1 VPQFVEM
8 SDKTVVK
15 LWWTV
20 RGANLDVAAAI
31 DFSALAQGGW
41 FAVGTSPN
49 NNGPGD
55 GMVGADIVIGYVDRI
70 TDGFGYM
77 AGMTAAGQ
85 FAPTIKNPFKPTNA
99 RIGVSSASVNNK
111 LVDDLEVM
119 EFTIAKSL
127 WGNGNPVSL
136 IVSYRSADPLFNVT
150 RAPVPTERLQSGKH
164 TDRIRIDNFDFD
176 TRSTC
181 DTLPQSL
188 QPYTPI
194 FINGIEQ
201 VDTNKL
207 CPKFRTGTF
216 DMTAE
221 FGTKL
226 SLSWAHRCDELITDF
241 TLVGETDGWM
251 GIGFSD
257 RGLGNAKM
265 VGAELYMF
273 SADQRTF
280 LNGAP
285 PGTVNAAP
293 LKFRTQ
299 TFQQPNPQ
307 FSFVLSSKLLTV
319 TFSRAW
325 FATER
330 NHSSLASIQGLT
342 VLAARHS
349 TARSLTIK
357 HDTRKEISTKLFLFD
372 ANAPVVAP
380 PPTTPRPGAPPPT
393 TAAPVA
399 EPNPCVAD
407 PKGSF
412 SNKIT
417 VSAQG
422 TPVKVDWTIDC
433 SAKKIKFAVSADND
447 GWVAVG
453 FNDKAEMPGTDTYQ
467 GSVDSSAKVIVRNG
481 FAEGYDILQDATV
494 AGATGKRVGK
504 TVTVEFERP
513 LTVAGS
519 KDRSITFEKLLVV
532 NVAVGSSNTFT
543 AQHAKRGSSKPV
555 QFFTTGDPFNPP
567 KGGPAPTTTAA
578 NDDDD
583 EGTDAAP
590 GNGDPCANAKTL
602 NNKADI
608 KFPNGDTVDIN
619 YVIDCVAKTIE
630 FTVTGA
636 SKGWLAIGFN
646 EESGKMSGTDVYQ
659 LGVVDGTF
667 KVRNGHTEGRSL
679 LEDNFIDGASGS
691 VSGGTVT
698 GTFKR
703 KLDTGT
709 ADDREFK
716 PNLPWILLA
725 ARSNSAAFTSQ
736 HSDRVTSKD
745 KIDFFKG
752 GSSAAAV
759 GGAPLVLLHGL
770 LMLIAWLAISAV
782 ATFIARYLKD
792 LGHGWYLMHRGLMT
806 IVVVATFIGFILITI
821 HVGADGVHYGSPHA
835 VIGVLVVMFSIVQ
848 PLIGILSNRWW
859 SPNRNG
865 TPVFPDV
872 VHWWLGRIVIALGFI
887 NCLLGI
893 LLFNADQASG
903 AMILF
908 LIWVVVIIVYTALGQ
923 KFIGAIHHNSTPFD
937 KEPQKVD
944 VAAWRNIS
952 MVLLAAGIVA
962 SIVMILL
969 LAFTAPF

>member
-307 FSFVLSSKLLTV
+307 FSFVLSS
-319 TFSRAW
+319 RA
-325 FATER
+325 A
-330 NHSSLASIQGLT
+330 HVT
-342 VLAARHS
+342 VLARLVRHRAQTTRRSPVSRASPCWRHATQRRARLPSS
-349 TARSLTIK
+349 TDKKARRSRPSSFSSTP
-357 HDTRKEISTKLFLFD
+357 TRRWSRRRQRRR
-372 ANAPVVAP
+372 APVRRRQRRRAVAD
-380 PPTTPRPGAPPPT
+380 
-393 TAAPVA
+393 
-399 EPNPCVAD
+399 PNPCVAD

-417 VSAQG
+417 G
-422 TPVKVDWTIDC
+422 
-433 SAKKIKFAVSADND
+433 
-447 GWVAVG
+447 
-453 FNDKAEMPGTDTYQ
+453 
-467 GSVDSSAKVIVRNG
+467 
-481 FAEGYDILQDATV
+481 
-494 AGATGKRVGK
+494 
-504 TVTVEFERP
+504 
-513 LTVAGS
+513 
-519 KDRSITFEKLLVV
+519 
-532 NVAVGSSNTFT
+532 
-543 AQHAKRGSSKPV
+543 
-555 QFFTTGDPFNPP
+555 
-567 KGGPAPTTTAA
+567 
-578 NDDDD
+578 
-583 EGTDAAP
+583 
-590 GNGDPCANAKTL
+590 
-602 NNKADI
+602 
-608 KFPNGDTVDIN
+608 
-619 YVIDCVAKTIE
+619 
-630 FTVTGA
+630 
-636 SKGWLAIGFN
+636 
-646 EESGKMSGTDVYQ
+646 
-659 LGVVDGTF
+659 
-667 KVRNGHTEGRSL
+667 
-679 LEDNFIDGASGS
+679 
-691 VSGGTVT
+691 
-698 GTFKR
+698 
-703 KLDTGT
+703 
-709 ADDREFK
+709 
-716 PNLPWILLA
+716 
-725 ARSNSAAFTSQ
+725 
-736 HSDRVTSKD
+736 
-745 KIDFFKG
+745 
-752 GSSAAAV
+752 
-759 GGAPLVLLHGL
+759 
-770 LMLIAWLAISAV
+770 
-782 ATFIARYLKD
+782 
-792 LGHGWYLMHRGLMT
+792 
-806 IVVVATFIGFILITI
+806 
-821 HVGADGVHYGSPHA
+821 VGAGHA
-835 VIGVLVVMFSIVQ
+835 
-848 PLIGILSNRWW
+848 
-859 SPNRNG
+859 
-865 TPVFPDV
+865 
-872 VHWWLGRIVIALGFI
+872 
-887 NCLLGI
+887 
-893 LLFNADQASG
+893 
-903 AMILF
+903 
-908 LIWVVVIIVYTALGQ
+908 GQ
-923 KFIGAIHHNSTPFD
+923 G
-937 KEPQKVD
+937 
-944 VAAWRNIS
+944 
-952 MVLLAAGIVA
+952 
-962 SIVMILL
+962 
-969 LAFTAPF
+969 

>member
-1 VPQFVEM
+1 M
-8 SDKTVVK
+8 GDRTVVK

-20 RGANLDVAAAI
+20 RGATIDVAAAI
-31 DFSALAQGGW
+31 DFSSLAQGGW

-49 NNGPGD
+49 DNAPGD

-85 FAPTIKNPFKPTNA
+85 FAPTIKNPFKPSNA
-99 RIGVSSASVNNK
+99 RIGVSSATVNNK

-119 EFTIAKSL
+119 EFSIAKSL
-127 WGNGNPVSL
+127 WGNGDPVSL

-164 TDRIRIDNFDFD
+164 TDRIRIENFDFD
-176 TRSTC
+176 VRSTC
-181 DTLPQSL
+181 DTLPPSL

-194 FINGIEQ
+194 VIGGVEQ

-207 CPKFRTGTF
+207 CPKFRTGSF
-216 DMTAE
+216 DMTAD
-221 FGTKL
+221 FGSKL
-226 SLSWAHRCDELITDF
+226 TLSWVHRCDELITDF
-241 TLVGETDGWM
+241 TLVGATDGWM

-257 RGLGNAKM
+257 RGLGAAKM

-273 SADQRTF
+273 SADQRNF

-293 LKFRTQ
+293 LKFRQ
-299 TFQQPNPQ
+299 QIFQAPNPT
-307 FSFVLSSKLLTV
+307 LSLLLSAKQLTA

-325 FATER
+325 FAIDR
-330 NHSSLASIQGLT
+330 NFSSLAGVDGLT

-349 TARSLTIK
+349 TARSLTVK
-357 HDTRKEISTKLFLFD
+357 HETRKVISTPLFLF
-372 ANAPVVAP
+372 APNEPVVAP
-380 PPTTPRPGAPPPT
+380 PTTTRVGAPPPT
-393 TAAPVA
+393 TGAPVV

-407 PKGSF
+407 PKSSF

-422 TPVKVDWTIDC
+422 TPVNVGWTIDC
-433 SAKKIKFAVSADND
+433 AAAKIKLSVSADTE

-453 FNDKAEMPGTDTYQ
+453 LNDKAEMPSTDTYQ
-467 GSVDSSAKVIVRNG
+467 ASVDSSAKVLVRNG
-481 FAEGYDILQDATV
+481 FAQDYDIVQDAIV
-494 AGATGKRVGK
+494 AGATGSRVGK
-504 TVTVEFERP
+504 KVTVEFER
-513 LTVAGS
+513 LLAAARGN
-519 KDRSITFEKLLVV
+519 DRAITFEKLLVV

-555 QFFTTGDPFNPP
+555 QFFTTADPFNPP
-567 KGGPAPTTTAA
+567 KGGPAPTTAA
-578 NDDDD
+578 APDDDD
-583 EGTDAAP
+583 DSTKAP
-590 GNGDPCANAKTL
+590 GNGDPCDDAKTL

-608 KFPNGDTVDIN
+608 KFPNGDSVDID

-630 FTVTGA
+630 FTVSGA

-646 EESGKMSGTDVYQ
+646 SESGKMGGTDVYQ
-659 LGVVDGTF
+659 LGEVDGKF

-679 LEDNFIDGASGS
+679 VEDGFIDGASGT
-691 VSGGTVT
+691 VSGGVVK

-703 KLDTGT
+703 KLDTGSD
-709 ADDREFK
+709 DDRAFK
-716 PNLPWILLA
+716 AGQPWVLLA
-725 ARSNSAAFTSQ
+725 ARSNSASFTVQ

-745 KIDFFKG
+745 AIDFFKG
-752 GSSAAAV
+752 GSSAAAL

-792 LGHGWYLMHRGLMT
+792 LGHGWYLMHRGMMT
-806 IVVVATFIGFILITI
+806 MVVVATFVGFILITI

-872 VHWWLGRIVIALGFI
+872 VHWWLGRIVILLGFV

-893 LLFNADQASG
+893 LLYNADSPSG
-903 AMILF
+903 ALILF

-952 MVLLAAGIVA
+952 LVLLVAGVVA
-962 SIVMILL
+962 SVVMILL